1 MGEESGLDCLEWA
14 ISWQYCHIHSRGGGG
29 GGVPGRSG
37 GRGGLS
43 HTPDESLGRCVS
55 EL

>member
-1 MGEESGLDCLEWA
+1 MGDKLA
-14 ISWQYCHIHSRGGGG
+14 ILPHSLKRERGV
-29 GGVPGRSG
+29 GVPGSSG

-43 HTPDESLGRCVS
+43 HTPDESLDGRCVS

>member
-1 MGEESGLDCLEWA
+1 MGDKLA
-14 ISWQYCHIHSRGGGG
+14 ILPHSLKRGGEWGAG
-29 GGVPGRSG
+29 SSG

-43 HTPDESLGRCVS
+43 HIPDESLGRCVS

>member
-1 MGEESGLDCLEWA
+1 MGDKLA
-14 ISWQYCHIHSRGGGG
+14 ILPHSLKRGWGGGG
-29 GGVPGRSG
+29 DVPGSSG